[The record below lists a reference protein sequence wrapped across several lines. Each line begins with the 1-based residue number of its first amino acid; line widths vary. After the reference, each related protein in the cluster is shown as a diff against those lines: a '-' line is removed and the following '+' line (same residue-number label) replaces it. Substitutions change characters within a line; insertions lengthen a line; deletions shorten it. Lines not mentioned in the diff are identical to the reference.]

1 MLDKTIRLIVAKL
14 PLSKLG
20 TILGLGITA
29 LNPFPSFASEDIVSP
44 SASNPVQTS
53 PSKGTIPNGVHL
65 YGRSSEPNQIG
76 QEYLVFKVDGN
87 RVIGAAYLPRS
98 EFSCF
103 SGTVNSQQ
111 MALSMV
117 DPYNQS
123 IYPYNIALQE
133 TSPLATASNQV
144 PHAVGLAGYQRV
156 DQISSNDRRLLN
168 VCLENYQ

>member
-1 MLDKTIRLIVAKL
+1 MLDKTIRL
-14 PLSKLG
+14 
-20 TILGLGITA
+20 TIAIFGLGITA
-29 LNPFPSFASEDIVSP
+29 LNPFPSLASEDIASP
-44 SASNPVQTS
+44 STSNPVQAS
-53 PSKGTIPNGVHL
+53 PSKGTISNGVHL
-65 YGRSSEPNQIG
+65 YGRSPEPNQIG
-76 QEYLVFKVDGN
+76 QEYLVFEVDGN

-111 MALSMV
+111 MSLSMV

-156 DQISSNDRRLLN
+156 EQISSNDRRMLN